1 MYKYLDYVHVM
12 CYDYH
17 GKWDGL
23 AGHNAPLGPRPGDEG
38 NALTLNLEYTLAYLA
53 KLGARPEKTILG
65 VPLYGRAFTL
75 QSAANHSM
83 GAPTLKT
90 AFQGPFTREDGFLG
104 YNEIC
109 AERGAADGGWEVE
122 WDESSQAPFMHRG
135 VSWLSYDD
143 ERSIAIKSEYAFDQ
157 VKARHI
163 SVGLLVITWCFAEIC
178 GCDDL
183 EYRHG
188 RFPRRLRGRPL
199 PSPAHHQPRP
209 VQTGGGHLQRGGPGR
224 ARGRAGASTGC
235 HNGCPYIVTA
245 CPAPPPV
252 PTLPR
257 SHSLQAILK
266 TINSLTKVTIGQ
278 NRVPRNPNPILRGS
292 RRRLLRH
299 NASTSPP
306 KQPNSV
312 YWQLVSWCAFLSY
325 TEHCLQIRDRPGRDT
340 Q

>member
-109 AERGAADGGWEVE
+109 EEQMEQERCPACC
-122 WDESSQAPFMHRG
+122 R
-135 VSWLSYDD
+135 
-143 ERSIAIKSEYAFDQ
+143 
-157 VKARHI
+157 
-163 SVGLLVITWCFAEIC
+163 SVG
-178 GCDDL
+178 
-183 EYRHG
+183 
-188 RFPRRLRGRPL
+188 RLQ
-199 PSPAHHQPRP
+199 SH
-209 VQTGGGHLQRGGPGR
+209 T
-224 ARGRAGASTGC
+224 AR
-235 HNGCPYIVTA
+235 
-245 CPAPPPV
+245 
-252 PTLPR
+252 
-257 SHSLQAILK
+257 
-266 TINSLTKVTIGQ
+266 
-278 NRVPRNPNPILRGS
+278 
-292 RRRLLRH
+292 
-299 NASTSPP
+299 
-306 KQPNSV
+306 
-312 YWQLVSWCAFLSY
+312 
-325 TEHCLQIRDRPGRDT
+325 D
-340 Q
+340 